1 MIAQLSLATAMALV
15 TVSVHLFG
23 LAALIRSLRTHQR
36 LLVRLKLAPMTL
48 LLGAAV
54 GLVAIH
60 TVEIWFYAGVYL
72 LLGAA
77 ANFESAL
84 YFSTVTYATV
94 GYGDVLIDPS
104 WRIFGAIEGAIG
116 VLMLGWSTAFLV
128 SLLAQ
133 LKLLSHDWLGAD
145 QSG

>member
-1 MIAQLSLATAMALV
+1 MIAQLSLATVMALV

-23 LAALIRSLRTHQR
+23 LAILVRLLRTHQR
-36 LLVRLKLAPMTL
+36 LLAKLKLAPMTV

-54 GLVAIH
+54 GLVVIH
-60 TVEIWFYAGVYL
+60 TAEIWLYAGLYL

-84 YFSTVTYATV
+84 YFSTVTYATI
-94 GYGDVLIDPS
+94 GYGDVLIDSS
-104 WRIFGAIEGAIG
+104 WRILGAIEGAIG
-116 VLMLGWSTAFLV
+116 VIMLGWSTAFLV

-133 LKLLSHDWLGAD
+133 LKFLSHDWLGAD
-145 QSG
+145 RSG